1 RQHPAPWNPVKLSLG
16 DSNTEGWTVPP
27 NFLEPRH
34 IQERGIA
41 GDMTWGVLER
51 INQPLHES
59 PTKIYLIIGTNDLGA
74 GTTVDQLLENCPT
87 ILDSIKPPIRVFCI
101 AIPPINNQ
109 IMAANGISTS
119 STSKKIF
126 EAN

>member
-1 RQHPAPWNPVKLSLG
+1 MG